1 MLVKFTTGEQSW
13 EADLER
19 VPCIGE
25 TVILSDWSWTRGTQY
40 QVRNVTT
47 AMMLKFGSQTETAEE
62 SSVYIVSL
70 SDGKVVSGKHPS
82 CPHDNYYAD
91 IYPQAVVAA
100 SISRAD

>member
-25 TVILSDWSWTRGTQY
+25 TVILSDWSCARGTQY

-47 AMMLKFGSQTETAEE
+47 AMMLKFGSQTETEEE
-62 SSVYIVSL
+62 SSVYIVAL
-70 SDGKVVSGKHPS
+70 SDGKVISGRHPS
-82 CPHDNYYAD
+82 CSHDSYHAD
-91 IYPQAVVAA
+91 IYPQAAA
-100 SISRAD
+100 ANSPG